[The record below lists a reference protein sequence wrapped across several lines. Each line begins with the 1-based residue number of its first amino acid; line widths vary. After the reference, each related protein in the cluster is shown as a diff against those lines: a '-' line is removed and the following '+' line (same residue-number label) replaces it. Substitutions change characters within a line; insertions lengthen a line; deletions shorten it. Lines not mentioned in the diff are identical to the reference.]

1 MNSTEIIRLLQ
12 DSPLFKR
19 VQSSLLASL
28 LMKAERVK
36 LGPEQILL
44 TPGKTNDRVYII
56 LSGRVRVQ
64 INLDDTRP
72 IALFGT
78 SECVGEMSMFED
90 NRVTAFVIASTE
102 CELLAVRHADVWGVL
117 NESLQASH
125 NMLNILAN
133 RMITSN
139 SLLADS
145 MESLHG
151 YEALDYINN
160 ITGIYNRRWLGQ
172 NIARLI
178 HRHTMSRQ
186 PCAFILLKVDN
197 IGQYDAMFGS
207 LGCDEAQRAIAQTML
222 RSLRPNDVAAHVSE
236 DQFAIFLPETAPEN
250 VRIVVGRLTEEITH
264 TTIAIP
270 TGDALPPVSLSV
282 GAIEVQSGD
291 TLDSLMARGHAA
303 LRQSWA

>member
-19 VQSSLLASL
+19 VQSSLLAAM
-28 LMKAERVK
+28 LMRAERVK

-44 TPGKTNDRVYII
+44 TPGKMNDHVYIL

-102 CELLAVRHADVWGVL
+102 CELLAVRHVDVWGVL

-133 RMITSN
+133 RMIASN

-178 HRHTMSRQ
+178 HRHTMSHR
-186 PCAFILLKVDN
+186 PCGFILLKVDN

-207 LGCDEAQRAIAQTML
+207 LGCDEAQRAIAQTMQ
-222 RSLRPNDVAAHVSE
+222 RCLRPNDVAAHVSE

-250 VRIVVGRLTEEITH
+250 VRLVVGRLAEEISH

-270 TGDALPPVSLSV
+270 TGDALPPVTLSV
-282 GAIEVQSGD
+282 GAVEALSSD
-291 TLDSLMARGHAA
+291 TLDSLMARAHAA
-303 LRQSWA
+303 LRHP